1 MKKSCKPVI
10 ESRHAIGIEVY
21 RRVSSVQFF
30 QFSKK
35 SHFFPIL
42 FFWQVPIFSIFGVKI
57 SLFFNNFVPIF
68 LFSESHLPLDTLC
81 TGDRAAFYLSVL
93 AGQQELVLA
102 SSGNSPWRARTFSRH
117 NSPNSRALADRS
129 ERTERL

>member
-1 MKKSCKPVI
+1 MKKSYKPVI

-35 SHFFPIL
+35 VIFFPF

-81 TGDRAAFYLSVL
+81 TGNKAAFYLSVV

-102 SSGNSPWRARTFSRH
+102 SSGNTPRRARTFSRH
-117 NSPNSRALADRS
+117 NSPNSRVLADRS